1 MAATNGSGCVC
12 SHLYHI
18 CAHIIFCVSFSTSRL
33 SCSVP
38 KRKRSHNKPT
48 RGSLERGGGS
58 FFFVSLKLGRTIYRY
73 IQKMDRNADIR
84 RKLVKKDF
92 GDFWS
97 PAGGASLCTILRLRL
112 RRTSFGSSSGRLG
125 PCRTSRWS
133 KSCWYFLQ
141 SFCPVFSTNI
151 FATSLINFFTLI
163 HCAGDP
169 GLADEQVQRLR
180 FCHHDQLWGGPC
192 RHSGET
198 LGIFAYKSKFF
209 QCSPFQSLNG
219 YTLGN
224 RVLQVSFKTNNRKVW
239 RGSTSDSREPNA
251 FQDLR
256 SENCYL
262 AIFSFPRKFIT
273 RKKWISQD
281 KRKCSWILPFHQI
294 CFWSCWC

>member
-1 MAATNGSGCVC
+1 MTFDLLQVVHLCVQSCAWDWGEHPLAALRAVWGR
-12 SHLYHI
+12 
-18 CAHIIFCVSFSTSRL
+18 A
-33 SCSVP
+33 
-38 KRKRSHNKPT
+38 
-48 RGSLERGGGS
+48 ERQGDQNL
-58 FFFVSLKLGRTIYRY
+58 V
-73 IQKMDRNADIR
+73 DI
-84 RKLVKKDF
+84 
-92 GDFWS
+92 
-97 PAGGASLCTILRLRL
+97 
-112 RRTSFGSSSGRLG
+112 
-125 PCRTSRWS
+125 
-133 KSCWYFLQ
+133 FLQ

-169 GLADEQVQRLR
+169 RLADEQMQRLR

-209 QCSPFQSLNG
+209 QCSLFQSLNG

-262 AIFSFPRKFIT
+262 AIFSFPRKFIA
-273 RKKWISQD
+273 RKKVNFSRQKKLFLNFAIS
-281 KRKCSWILPFHQI
+281 SNMLLILLMLNSPASQNLCFKNLSFCGFFLVIWCTHQMV
-294 CFWSCWC
+294 WSLLHIIHLVIITKINYVYTLKLPIPSHKSCGQNLIIFATTFSSFS

>member
-1 MAATNGSGCVC
+1 MTFDLVQVVHLCVQSCAWDWGEHPLAALRAVWGRAERQGDQNLVFAI
-12 SHLYHI
+12 H
-18 CAHIIFCVSFSTSRL
+18 FS
-33 SCSVP
+33 
-38 KRKRSHNKPT
+38 
-48 RGSLERGGGS
+48 
-58 FFFVSLKLGRTIYRY
+58 I
-73 IQKMDRNADIR
+73 
-84 RKLVKKDF
+84 
-92 GDFWS
+92 
-97 PAGGASLCTILRLRL
+97 
-112 RRTSFGSSSGRLG
+112 
-125 PCRTSRWS
+125 
-133 KSCWYFLQ
+133 
-141 SFCPVFSTNI
+141 FSTNI
-151 FATSLINFFTLI
+151 FPTSLINFFTLI
-163 HCAGDP
+163 NCAGDP

-209 QCSPFQSLNG
+209 QCKPFQSLNG

>member
-1 MAATNGSGCVC
+1 MISCRWC
-12 SHLYHI
+12 
-18 CAHIIFCVSFSTSRL
+18 IFVYNLAPETEENILWQLFGPFGAVQNVKVIKILLEYFFAFYLSSFST
-33 SCSVP
+33 
-38 KRKRSHNKPT
+38 KI
-48 RGSLERGGGS
+48 
-58 FFFVSLKLGRTIYRY
+58 FVTY
-73 IQKMDRNADIR
+73 
-84 RKLVKKDF
+84 
-92 GDFWS
+92 
-97 PAGGASLCTILRLRL
+97 
-112 RRTSFGSSSGRLG
+112 
-125 PCRTSRWS
+125 
-133 KSCWYFLQ
+133 
-141 SFCPVFSTNI
+141 
-151 FATSLINFFTLI
+151 LINFFTLI
-163 HCAGDP
+163 YCAGDP

-198 LGIFAYKSKFF
+198 LGIFAYKSKFL
-209 QCSPFQSLNG
+209 QCKPFQSLNG

-262 AIFSFPRKFIT
+262 AIFSFPRKFIA

-281 KRKCSWILPFHQI
+281 KRNCSWILPFHQI